1 MNLHA
6 LHVVLEGMDSSILL
20 FFYCIFHFKIYYN
33 NKKYKKLNFLN
44 NTAMHP
50 VKTNRPRIQSSGIM
64 ENLVSP
70 DGDTNI
76 HWQPG
81 LRPCNKNGPYLFKRS
96 CALSL
101 QSFLLEVLA
110 AVLHCFFMRPFQR

>member
-1 MNLHA
+1 MLYMLYLKA
-6 LHVVLEGMDSSILL
+6 WIPLYYC
-20 FFYCIFHFKIYYN
+20 FFIVFFTLKYIIIIKKI
-33 NKKYKKLNFLN
+33 KKKLNFLN

-76 HWQPG
+76 HWHPG